1 MSKKIKIEDKE
12 YNLDDLS
19 DFAKSQVA
27 SLQFVETKIR
37 ETNNLKAILQR
48 AKNSY
53 VKELKTEIISSKA
66 GLFIDEN

>member
-1 MSKKIKIEDKE
+1 MSEKIKIEDKE
-12 YNLDDLS
+12 YKLDDLS

>member
-1 MSKKIKIEDKE
+1 MAEKIKIDDKE

-19 DFAKSQVA
+19 DIAKKQVI

-53 VKELKTEIISSKA
+53 IEELKAEIISNKA
-66 GLFIDEN
+66 GLFLD

>member
-1 MSKKIKIEDKE
+1 MSEKIKIEDKE

-27 SLQFVETKIR
+27 SLKFVETKIR